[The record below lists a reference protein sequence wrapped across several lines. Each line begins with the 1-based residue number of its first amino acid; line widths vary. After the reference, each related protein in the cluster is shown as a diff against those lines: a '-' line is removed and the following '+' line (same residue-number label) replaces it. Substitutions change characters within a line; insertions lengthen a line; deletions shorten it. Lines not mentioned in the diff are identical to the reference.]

1 MPRPSS
7 ASHGTMNGDQDRKPD
22 DLESSIS
29 SEHPRPGSR
38 FREIANL
45 AVQNNFHSQLKR
57 KLRDGVDR
65 KGLESYR
72 KSVSEIKGL
81 KNKKLKAFYEAQNER
96 LNDWLEVDM
105 LVMSMA
111 DDVLDS
117 MNPQDM
123 DGDGV
128 AEVGGKLMSTK
139 GDIAP
144 LLPDDEREK
153 RRQGER
159 RAKWAINVNFHR
171 CPYPLMAYNHAL

>member
-1 MPRPSS
+1 MARSPSYHQANGHTAHRSDDVESALSS
-7 ASHGTMNGDQDRKPD
+7 ARSRSRIGDR
-22 DLESSIS
+22 
-29 SEHPRPGSR
+29 
-38 FREIANL
+38 ANL
-45 AVQNNFHSQLKR
+45 AVRNDLSSELKR
-57 KLRDGVDR
+57 KLKDEVDHY
-65 KGLESYR
+65 GLEKYR
-72 KSVSEIKGL
+72 KSVSEIKSE

-105 LVMSMA
+105 LVRSIA

-117 MNPQDM
+117 MDPQDM

-128 AEVGGKLMSTK
+128 AEAGGMLKATH

-159 RAKWAINVNFHR
+159 RAKWAINVCKGAP
-171 CPYPLMAYNHAL
+171 CPPSM